1 MPSRDHDM
9 FGQISGHSFALL
21 AVEFIMLKDI
31 VALVVPAFNLLK
43 ERGVET
49 KWIKEGYIGV
59 KPGWTGINF
68 PYNMSKE
75 EFEFILA
82 ASEFMAIC
90 GQQFLRLYHFNE
102 KTGSWCFKKSLK
114 NFISK

>member
-21 AVEFIMLKDI
+21 AVEFSGT
-31 VALVVPAFNLLK
+31 VVPAFNLLK

-68 PYNMSKE
+68 PYNMSKK

-90 GQQFLRLYHFNE
+90 EQQFLRLYHFNE

>member
-1 MPSRDHDM
+1 MNR
-9 FGQISGHSFALL
+9 ALL
-21 AVEFIMLKDI
+21 KCPCCFLDSYM
-31 VALVVPAFNLLK
+31 NLMPPVK
-43 ERGVET
+43 QCHFGGVFVMSHYS
-49 KWIKEGYIGV
+49 ISGYIGV

-90 GQQFLRLYHFNE
+90 EQQFLRLYHFNE